1 MQPLQRNQH
10 KPCGGFWVAA
20 TSASGI
26 PKAHSISLQGTSF
39 DVLSTCKA
47 SESMAGRKWENN
59 FLQEKL
65 EKFDQAKCVLLLI
78 HVYA

>member
-1 MQPLQRNQH
+1 MRCSHCREININLMED
-10 KPCGGFWVAA
+10 CVAA

-26 PKAHSISLQGTSF
+26 PKARSRSLWEGTSF

-65 EKFDQAKCVLLLI
+65 EKVDQAITFSC
-78 HVYA
+78 